1 MSTLSDLSRINLKIF
16 HSFIFHSFSRGR
28 GGKVNDTIFTL
39 FGFFFILTSS
49 LYHCLYYQRH
59 CGPES
64 YDSPQTG
71 QHPAQHQA
79 GSGHGTNSL
88 VDGPLNKMNIIE
100 TNTDFPAALLSRSQ
114 IHSFIHMHLLYSS
127 SCKWHHILKQDELDT
142 SDLSLVVFV
151 IKTSL
156 KA

>member
-88 VDGPLNKMNIIE
+88 VDGPLNKTNIIE
-100 TNTDFPAALLSRSQ
+100 TSRKSSEIIIDSHSRIVKLGVQTTYVQVNSRRLQGLKKLSA
-114 IHSFIHMHLLYSS
+114 
-127 SCKWHHILKQDELDT
+127 ILKSLGLDQ
-142 SDLSLVVFV
+142 
-151 IKTSL
+151 
-156 KA
+156 

>member
-88 VDGPLNKMNIIE
+88 VDGPLNKINIIE
-100 TNTDFPAALLSRSQ
+100 TSRKSLEIIIDSHSRIVKLGVQTMSRSTPED
-114 IHSFIHMHLLYSS
+114 Y
-127 SCKWHHILKQDELDT
+127 K
-142 SDLSLVVFV
+142 V
-151 IKTSL
+151 
-156 KA
+156 